1 RSCRSKR
8 GGLGSPMQSTSAT
21 AAPRTQSPPAPAA
34 AAGRVLVPLRVDAPP
49 SPPDG
54 DMVLHRCGGRT
65 MGTTWSVRC
74 LIARD
79 DVYDRDAV
87 AIEAGIDAL
96 LAQIVAQMS
105 NWL

>member
-1 RSCRSKR
+1 
-8 GGLGSPMQSTSAT
+8 
-21 AAPRTQSPPAPAA
+21 
-34 AAGRVLVPLRVDAPP
+34 
-49 SPPDG
+49 
-54 DMVLHRCGGRT
+54 

-79 DVYDRDAV
+79 DVYHRDAV

-105 NWL
+105 NWLDDSDIGRFNGAQAEVG